1 MEDPQY
7 NHYEFKNVDGDTSV
21 LVTAD
26 VMLTSE
32 VIDSFISFLR
42 ACSHSDKAIYEY
54 MSAIAEEY
62 FEIEEK
68 RNSLLLQKFNI
79 SKPDLNIGLE

>member
-1 MEDPQY
+1 MENPQY

-21 LVTAD
+21 LITVDA
-26 VMLTSE
+26 MLTST

-42 ACSHSDKAIYEY
+42 ACSHCDKAIYEY

-68 RNSLLLQKFNI
+68 RNNLLLQKFNI
-79 SKPDLNIGLE
+79 SKPSLDIGLE